1 MCREDMAE
9 AEARQCERQRIKESY
24 LASKQHL
31 NHGAVWV
38 ACIYI
43 MATAGR
49 RRMMQSRGTHGD
61 ENAP

>member
-1 MCREDMAE
+1 MRETEDKGE
-9 AEARQCERQRIKESY
+9 

-38 ACIYI
+38 ACICI
-43 MATAGR
+43 MATAGSR
-49 RRMMQSRGTHGD
+49 RRMQSRGTHGD